1 MTVLKTML
9 FHDEITDN
17 FDVASCA
24 QKIASWDTIRSSSD
38 YIQKSIINYCK
49 GEVNSWSR
57 IRFFFYSD
65 NFWTVMFA
73 LIRISIHC
81 KSIEEAYSS
90 PGSCAIES
98 TVMKIKYF
106 AARCIFNS
114 LWSNIVF
121 RIDILRQSARSP
133 CQLFIYLFVL
143 CLWLYSCLQ
152 IDMFTIII
160 VVSHKISF

>member
-1 MTVLKTML
+1 MTALKTML

-17 FDVASCA
+17 FDVASCT

-38 YIQKSIINYCK
+38 CIQNSIINYCK

-57 IRFFFYSD
+57 IRFFLLWQFLDGYVCFD
-65 NFWTVMFA
+65 QNA
-73 LIRISIHC
+73 IHC

-121 RIDILRQSARSP
+121 RIDILRRSARSP

>member
-1 MTVLKTML
+1 ML

-17 FDVASCA
+17 FDVASCT

-38 YIQKSIINYCK
+38 CIQNSIINYCK

-57 IRFFFYSD
+57 IRFFLLWQFLDGYVCFD
-65 NFWTVMFA
+65 QNA
-73 LIRISIHC
+73 IHC

-98 TVMKIKYF
+98 TVVKIKYF

-121 RIDILRQSARSP
+121 RIDILRRSARSP

-143 CLWLYSCLQ
+143 CLWLIRVYR
-152 IDMFTIII
+152 F
-160 VVSHKISF
+160 SHLLLFCTGRSNLARLAVAIS